1 MTAFPQTN
9 PGRAHSVPISCY
21 HCGEHVPGNSDY
33 ATLIDG
39 VNRPMCCPGCRAVA
53 QLIAG
58 SGLQN
63 FYQHRTAFNERPS
76 AASAEPTE
84 HYVMYDDPEVNRFF
98 TDVDD
103 RGHIHARLL
112 LGGMTCAACT
122 WLVEQSLL
130 KLAGVDSAVV
140 KLAQNRLDVVFNPEQ
155 VSLSKLFQSIDALGY
170 KTRPYQSN
178 TRRAL
183 MATEYRTGLRQLAV
197 AGLGMMQ
204 VGMFA
209 IALHAGDIQGME
221 AEYQGLLRW
230 VSLLVASFVVVYCG
244 RPFFS
249 SAWRHLK
256 VGALVMDLPVSLA
269 IGLAWLASIW
279 ATVTGQGQVYFDSA
293 VMFIFFL
300 LLGRFLERRARQKH
314 ELAWFDA
321 ESTLPASVK
330 VLIDGNWHDSARQ
343 KLQRD
348 DIILVPQG
356 ETVAVDAVVTEG
368 CSSLNESAFNGE
380 QMPRTVA
387 VGDMIY
393 AGTVNIEQPVR
404 ASVLGSYADTRLA
417 ALQRSVE
424 RGQSEKPA
432 VAQLAD
438 RIASYFIGFVLLAA
452 AATIV
457 LWLQLDA
464 SKALWVALSVL
475 VISCPCALA
484 LATPAALTGAASGL
498 RRAGIIVQGENAIEA
513 LGNVTHLIFDKT
525 GTLTSGDLHLCETR
539 PLCDLPEQELLRIA
553 ASMQAYSRHPLA
565 RAFADIQADIHFDD
579 VQYIIGE
586 GLEGHIKGARYR
598 LGSARFC
605 AQQVTDLDIPE
616 DEHQYWIAL
625 CRDQQCLAWFAFSDD
640 IRPESAQLI
649 SEVKKMGLAVEL
661 LTGDSSTLGQAIANV
676 LRIDTV
682 NRGMTPQQKM
692 AHVQQLQRS
701 GAIVAMVGDGLNDA
715 PVLSVANAS
724 FAVSDATDLAR
735 TQADIILMD
744 NDLRAVGRTLGQARR
759 CQRIIRQNLAWA
771 LGYNLCGIPLAAM
784 GYIPPWMAALGMSAS
799 SLLVVLNSL
808 RLNNTAKLT
817 GD

>member
-1 MTAFPQTN
+1 MTKTDKTD
-9 PGRAHSVPISCY
+9 SVPLSCY
-21 HCGEHVPGNSDY
+21 HCGEQVPDNCDF
-33 ATLIDG
+33 ATLIDSI
-39 VNRPMCCPGCRAVA
+39 NRPMCCPGCRAVA

-58 SGLQN
+58 SGLEN
-63 FYQHRTAFNERPS
+63 FYQHRTAFNERPTS
-76 AASAEPTE
+76 ASPESAE
-84 HYVMYDDPEVNRFF
+84 HYLMYDDPEVYRFF
-98 TDVDD
+98 TDTDE
-103 RGHIHARLL
+103 RGRIHVRLL

-130 KLAGVDSAVV
+130 KRPGVDSAVV
-140 KLAQNRLDVVFNPEQ
+140 KLAQNRLDVIFDPER
-155 VSLSKLFQSIDALGY
+155 VELSTLFQGIDALGY

-183 MATEYRTGLRQLAV
+183 MADEYRTGLRQLAV

-209 IALHAGDIQGME
+209 VALHAGDIQGME

-230 VSLLVASFVVVYCG
+230 VSLLVASFVVVYSG
-244 RPFFS
+244 HPFFN

-300 LLGRFLERRARQKH
+300 LLGRFLERRARQNH

-330 VLIDGNWHDSARQ
+330 VLIDGNWRNTARQ
-343 KLQRD
+343 KLQHD
-348 DIILVPQG
+348 DTILIPQG
-356 ETVAVDAVVTEG
+356 ETVAVDARITEG
-368 CSSLNESAFNGE
+368 ESSLNESAFNGE
-380 QMPRTVA
+380 QLPRAAA

-393 AGTVNIEQPVR
+393 AGTVNIEKPLR
-404 ASVLGSYADTRLA
+404 ASVLGSYADSRLA

-424 RGQSEKPA
+424 RGESEKPA

-438 RIASYFIGFVLLAA
+438 RVASYFVGFVLLIT
-452 AATIV
+452 AATV
-457 LWLQLDA
+457 VVWLQLDP

-513 LGNVTHLIFDKT
+513 LGNVSHLIFDKT
-525 GTLTSGDLHLCETR
+525 GTLTSGDLRLCETR
-539 PLCDLPEQELLRIA
+539 RQCEIPEPELLRVA
-553 ASMQAYSRHPLA
+553 ASMQAFSRHPLA
-565 RAFADIQADIHFDD
+565 RAFAHIQADIHFDD

-586 GLEGHIKGARYR
+586 GLEGHINGQCYR

-605 AQQVTDLDIPE
+605 AQQGIDLDIPE
-616 DEHQYWIAL
+616 DDQYYWIVL

-649 SEVKKMGLAVEL
+649 RDVKEMGLTVEL
-661 LTGDSSTLGQAIANV
+661 LTGDSSSLGQGIADQ
-676 LRIDTV
+676 LHIDTV

-692 AHVQQLQRS
+692 THVQRLQRS
-701 GAIVAMVGDGLNDA
+701 GGIVAMVGDGLNDA

-724 FAVSDATDLAR
+724 FAVAGATDLAR

-744 NDLRAVGRTLGQARR
+744 SDLRSVGNTLRQARR
-759 CQRIIRQNLAWA
+759 CHRIIRQNLGWA
-771 LGYNLCGIPLAAM
+771 LAYNLCGIPLAAM

-808 RLNNTAKLT
+808 RLNNIAKLT